1 MKNESG
7 VMNRLFFV
15 CLFSYFFRIWEQDT
29 TVWKREKG
37 DEGECSMM

>member
-15 CLFSYFFRIWEQDT
+15 CLFFVLFSNLGTRHNRME
-29 TVWKREKG
+29 EKG
-37 DEGECSMM
+37 DEDECSMM

>member
-15 CLFSYFFRIWEQDT
+15 CLFFRTFFEFGNKTQPYG
-29 TVWKREKG
+29 REKG

>member
-15 CLFSYFFRIWEQDT
+15 CLFFVLFSNLGTRHNRMEERKET
-29 TVWKREKG
+29 RVNAV
-37 DEGECSMM
+37 

>member
-15 CLFSYFFRIWEQDT
+15 CLFFVLFRIWEQDT